1 MDSSAD
7 RDSAAGYAARVECVR
22 RASACDV
29 GQRVHGRRSGEHSES
44 GAAGRR
50 RRRRRVRRQSSDLL
64 GFVFGLTG
72 VERGKIVHWSDMLA
86 VRPEARNLGLGRR
99 LKEHQRNVVREM
111 GCSVIY
117 WTYDPLI
124 ARNAHLNFNR
134 LGVRLAE
141 YVDDMYGVT
150 DSVLHGGIPTD
161 RLVVAWPTHDDEIDQ
176 LLANAERAI
185 ESLDCQQSP
194 IVTPDF
200 IEGAEGAA
208 ILPHCVR
215 VEIPADAEAMLRD
228 APADAAMWRA
238 RVRRDL
244 RWALNAGYTITA
256 LSQHR
261 RQARRRLLLDD
272 EGGAGRRGGR
282 RGRCRRGGVVR

>member
-1 MDSSAD
+1 MDSSAIEI
-7 RDSAAGYAARVECVR
+7 RPLASTQELHACVALQHATWGR
-22 RASACDV
+22 EFTDIVPASILKVA
-29 GQRVHGRRSGEHSES
+29 QRVGGIVAGAFGE
-44 GAAGRR
+44 
-50 RRRRRVRRQSSDLL
+50 SSDLL

-86 VRPEARNLGLGRR
+86 VRPDARNLGLGRR
-99 LKEHQRNVVREM
+99 LKEYQRQAVREM
-111 GCSVIY
+111 GGAVIY

-161 RLVVAWPTHDDEIDQ
+161 RLVVAWPTHDDEMDK
-176 LLANAERAI
+176 LLANAERRI

-194 IVTPDF
+194 IVSPPF
-200 IEGAEGAA
+200 IEGAHGAA

-215 VEIPADAEAMLRD
+215 IEIPLDGEIVLRD
-228 APADAAMWRA
+228 SPDAAAEWRT

-244 RWALNAGYTITA
+244 RWALNAGYTISAFANVEAENRGYYLMTK
-256 LSQHR
+256 S
-261 RQARRRLLLDD
+261 ARPSDAGAGAGGSAG
-272 EGGAGRRGGR
+272 GGAR
-282 RGRCRRGGVVR
+282 

>member
-1 MDSSAD
+1 MDSSAIEI
-7 RDSAAGYAARVECVR
+7 RPLVTPRELNACVELQHATWGREFTDVVP
-22 RASACDV
+22 ASILKVA
-29 GQRVHGRRSGEHSES
+29 QRVGGVVV
-44 GAAGRR
+44 GAFDD
-50 RRRRRVRRQSSDLL
+50 SSDLL

-86 VRPEARNLGLGRR
+86 VRPNARNLGLGRR
-99 LKEHQRNVVREM
+99 LKEHQRTAVREM

-124 ARNAHLNFNR
+124 GRNAHLNFNR

-161 RLVVAWPTHDDEIDQ
+161 RLVVAWPTHDEEIDQ

-200 IEGAEGAA
+200 IDSADGAA

-215 VEIPADAEAMLRD
+215 VEIPADAETLLRD
-228 APADAAMWRA
+228 TPADAAEWRA
-238 RVRRDL
+238 RVRHDL
-244 RWALNAGYTITA
+244 RWALGAGYTITA
-256 LSQHR
+256 FSNEDATSRGYYLMTKA
-261 RQARRRLLLDD
+261 ARAG
-272 EGGAGRRGGR
+272 EAGIGVGAGA
-282 RGRCRRGGVVR
+282 GGVVR